1 MSILITISILIN
13 NYNNNN
19 NNNNND
25 NSVDPPGVLTN
36 IITAYNSV

>member
-13 NYNNNN
+13 NYNN